1 MLRIITNLKI
11 LKLMLIVV
19 NVPLV
24 DVVLISF
31 VHFYS
36 KIYKTNDDI
45 ESEELVKGIHNTILE
60 IIKKREEKV
69 MTGEGSSFGG
79 DFLQL
84 LVEAH
89 HDANASLK
97 ISIEDLV
104 DECKTFYIAGQE
116 TTSTLLAWTIFLLAI
131 HTDWQEK
138 ARKEVLNLFGQQNP
152 NPDGITK
159 LKTVRMSQTQINY

>member
-1 MLRIITNLKI
+1 
-11 LKLMLIVV
+11 MLIVV
-19 NVPLV
+19 IVPLV

-69 MTGEGSSFGG
+69 MTGEGNIIGG

-89 HDANASLK
+89 HDTNASLK

-104 DECKTFYIAGQE
+104 DECKIFYIAGKE
-116 TTSTLLAWTIFLLAI
+116 TTSTCVDFISSSNPHRLTRKSKKGGAQFIWPPKSQSRWYHKTQDCKNVSNSNQLL
-131 HTDWQEK
+131 
-138 ARKEVLNLFGQQNP
+138 V
-152 NPDGITK
+152 
-159 LKTVRMSQTQINY
+159 

>member
-1 MLRIITNLKI
+1 MLTIITNLEI

-19 NVPLV
+19 IVPLV
-24 DVVLISF
+24 DILISF

-36 KIYKTNDDI
+36 KIYKTNDEI
-45 ESEELVKGIHNTILE
+45 ESEELVKGIHNAILE
-60 IIKKREEKV
+60 IIRKREEKV
-69 MTGEGSSFGG
+69 MTGEGNSIGG

-104 DECKTFYIAGQE
+104 DECKTFYLAGQE
-116 TTSTLLAWTIFLLAI
+116 TTSTLLGWTIFLLAI
-131 HTDWQEK
+131 HTDWQEE
-138 ARKEVLNLFGQQNP
+138 ARKEVHNLFAEQNP

-159 LKTVRMSQTQINY
+159 LKTVRMSQTQSLV

>member
-1 MLRIITNLKI
+1 MLMIITNLKI

-19 NVPLV
+19 IVPLV
-24 DVVLISF
+24 DILISF

-36 KIYKTNDDI
+36 KIYKTNDEI
-45 ESEELVKGIHNTILE
+45 ESEELVKGIHNAILE
-60 IIKKREEKV
+60 IIRKREEKV
-69 MTGEGSSFGG
+69 MTGEGNSIGG

-104 DECKTFYIAGQE
+104 DECKTFYLAGQE
-116 TTSTLLAWTIFLLAI
+116 TTSTLLGWTIFLLAI
-131 HTDWQEK
+131 HTDWQEE
-138 ARKEVLNLFGQQNP
+138 ARMEVLNLFGQQNP

-159 LKTVRMSQTQINY
+159 LKTVRMSQTQSLV

>member
-11 LKLMLIVV
+11 LKLMFIVV
-19 NVPLV
+19 VIV
-24 DVVLISF
+24 SIVLKLF

-69 MTGEGSSFGG
+69 MTGEGNSIGG

-89 HDANASLK
+89 HDANVSLK

-104 DECKTFYIAGQE
+104 DECKTFYVAGQE
-116 TTSTLLAWTIFLLAI
+116 TTSTCLCGLYF
-131 HTDWQEK
+131 
-138 ARKEVLNLFGQQNP
+138 F
-152 NPDGITK
+152 
-159 LKTVRMSQTQINY
+159 

>member
-11 LKLMLIVV
+11 LKLMFIVV
-19 NVPLV
+19 VIV
-24 DVVLISF
+24 SIVLKLF

-104 DECKTFYIAGQE
+104 DECKIFYIAGKE
-116 TTSTLLAWTIFLLAI
+116 TTSTCVDFISSSNPHRLTRKSNKGGAQFIWPTKSKPGWNHKTQDCKNVSNSNQLL
-131 HTDWQEK
+131 
-138 ARKEVLNLFGQQNP
+138 V
-152 NPDGITK
+152 
-159 LKTVRMSQTQINY
+159 

>member
-45 ESEELVKGIHNTILE
+45 ESEELVKGIHNAILE
-60 IIKKREEKV
+60 IIKKRE
-69 MTGEGSSFGG
+69 
-79 DFLQL
+79 
-84 LVEAH
+84 
-89 HDANASLK
+89 
-97 ISIEDLV
+97 
-104 DECKTFYIAGQE
+104 
-116 TTSTLLAWTIFLLAI
+116 
-131 HTDWQEK
+131 
-138 ARKEVLNLFGQQNP
+138 
-152 NPDGITK
+152 
-159 LKTVRMSQTQINY
+159 

>member
-1 MLRIITNLKI
+1 MLTIITNLEI

-19 NVPLV
+19 IVLLV
-24 DVVLISF
+24 YVLISF

-45 ESEELVKGIHNTILE
+45 ESEELVKGIHNAILE

-69 MTGEGSSFGG
+69 MTGEGNSNGG

-84 LVEAH
+84 LVKAH
-89 HDANASLK
+89 HDTNASLK

-104 DECKTFYIAGQE
+104 DECKTFYFAGQE

-138 ARKEVLNLFGQQNP
+138 TRKEALKLFGQQNP
-152 NPDGITK
+152 NPDGIAK
-159 LKTVRMSQTQINY
+159 LKPVRMSQTQINY